1 MGKAVDG
8 LVAALER
15 ARAAYDWERGLMHD
29 RPAMAA
35 ARNRLRKASIHKMV
49 DGQATEILK
58 ELDWWSIPRPR
69 DQAEAIR
76 AKSHLLL
83 EMEQRAG
90 APGDAAL
97 RAAGFAL
104 LSWWCE
110 TRGAVTATKVNVAP
124 GRDEGDYK
132 PSAAV
137 AFLAEQLPTILPSLG
152 EGDPAR
158 PDWTPALDAAY
169 TIARKWLEQEPP
181 HWTDLDPGNGPIGV
195 DFHGNL
201 I

>member
-8 LVAALER
+8 LDAALER
-15 ARAAYDWERGLMHD
+15 ARVAYDWERGLVHD
-29 RPAMAA
+29 RQAMAA
-35 ARNRLRKASIHKMV
+35 ARNRLRKASIRKMV
-49 DGQATEILK
+49 DGEATEILE

-76 AKSHLLL
+76 AKAHLLR

-124 GRDEGDYK
+124 DRDDK

-137 AFLAEQLPTILPSLG
+137 VFLAHQLPTILPSLG
-152 EGDPAR
+152 EGDAAR

-181 HWTDLDPGNGPIGV
+181 HWTAIDASNGPIGV
-195 DFHGNL
+195 DFHGNF